1 MLTQTYWSSTL
12 AGLHCK
18 THVYLGLLAAITINF
33 KSAFKYLYIVA
44 ILNTDLLGTSLTS
57 IDNYH
62 FLS

>member
-12 AGLHCK
+12 AELHYK
-18 THVYLGLLAAITINF
+18 MHVYLGLLAVITINF
-33 KSAFKYLYIVA
+33 KSAFKYFYIVA
-44 ILNTDLLGTSLTS
+44 ILNTDLLGTILTS